1 PEGAAG
7 APVETVAP
15 PATPSVSSPEPA
27 EGAQPV
33 GIRDTPR
40 TDNLGGNASCEADA
54 GTCAAPEAG
63 ATESA
68 CVPTGERDCTSDL
81 DNDCDGQPDNT
92 LDNVC
97 RCAPG
102 VTEACDAHEGL
113 DGRGPCV
120 AGTRTCVVVESG
132 GSSDWSACEGAVGP
146 AESDSCEPGN
156 DDDCDGVPNEG
167 CDCVDGFTQPCGPS
181 SDLGRCDFG
190 VQACEAGSLGQCT
203 GAIFP
208 AARNC
213 ASPED
218 NDCDGRPDNII
229 DAFCQCVPGQG
240 NGPCSGNANNARC
253 GAAGRCEPCLSDIDC
268 SLVSG
273 GRV

>member
-1 PEGAAG
+1 GAWGGSIRADGPERGEKYLWGLHQLGFRVRIYPHPRAVALRDGESKMNANHAFCVLALGSLVACGKTRAFAEASPEGAAG

-120 AGTRTCVVVESG
+120 
-132 GSSDWSACEGAVGP
+132 
-146 AESDSCEPGN
+146 
-156 DDDCDGVPNEG
+156 
-167 CDCVDGFTQPCGPS
+167 
-181 SDLGRCDFG
+181 
-190 VQACEAGSLGQCT
+190 
-203 GAIFP
+203 
-208 AARNC
+208 
-213 ASPED
+213 
-218 NDCDGRPDNII
+218 
-229 DAFCQCVPGQG
+229 
-240 NGPCSGNANNARC
+240 
-253 GAAGRCEPCLSDIDC
+253 
-268 SLVSG
+268 
-273 GRV
+273 